1 MATGEAWAFRPSHP
15 QAWRS
20 GAKAAGSTTRSWAGT
35 ATRTRPGKSA
45 SLRTDLIGHHP
56 ATGQVWAQVVGH
68 PELVDILEWKRDPE
82 TGDQSIA
89 PVRVSA
95 PKPKPRRQPGH
106 RPAPAWGGAPVLR
119 RSADCQSGRF
129 PHCRS
134 GRLVEWKTGRLAE
147 FVTFSAVSTWSVS
160 TDIRMCKNAGM
171 VLTHPMVAASSADI
185 PWQCVRQIAK
195 GGCQGRRQ
203 NVPLGAVSLFQ
214 DWPVQSKIQGPGN
227 WPARRATP
235 RSPNQCGL
243 CRDDG
248 KRKRPKAPPERLT
261 AGFWALRLGFPGVEF

>member
-1 MATGEAWAFRPSHP
+1 MEAV
-15 QAWRS
+15 
-20 GAKAAGSTTRSWAGT
+20 
-35 ATRTRPGKSA
+35 PG
-45 SLRTDLIGHHP
+45 
-56 ATGQVWAQVVGH
+56 
-68 PELVDILEWKRDPE
+68 DIDPE

-106 RPAPAWGGAPVLR
+106 RLAPAWGGPPVLS
-119 RSADCQSGRF
+119 RSADCRSGRF

-134 GRLVEWKTGRLAE
+134 GRSAE

-160 TDIRMCKNAGM
+160 AAIRMRKNAGM

-185 PWQCVRQIAK
+185 PWRCVRQIAK

-203 NVPLGAVSLFQ
+203 NVPLGRCPCSR
-214 DWPVQSKIQGPGN
+214 IGPYSQRYKVLAN

-235 RSPNQCGL
+235 RSPNQYGL
-243 CRDDG
+243 CRD
-248 KRKRPKAPPERLT
+248 P
-261 AGFWALRLGFPGVEF
+261 AGVSPRRRHRSG